1 MVTRVLNF
9 SLILQNYQLPQED
22 LMLAYA
28 QMVSSHSSK
37 IPTPPGILRN
47 ILTRAMA
54 VYPTNTQ
61 FLTMFI
67 ELEARSQIANRI
79 RSYFDDI
86 CAR

>member
-1 MVTRVLNF
+1 M
-9 SLILQNYQLPQED
+9 IPIAHEE
-22 LMLAYA
+22 LAMSYA
-28 QMVSSHSSK
+28 QIVSNHSQK
-37 IPTPPGILRN
+37 VPTPPGLLRT
-47 ILTRAMA
+47 ILTKAMSI
-54 VYPTNTQ
+54 YPTNTQ